1 VTWTKNLTGYVGS
14 FWGGLTAKD
23 GTVYVTG
30 MRGNIWAS
38 KDKGATFTKLDT
50 SGADQSI
57 ASGMQ
62 LKDGSFVFVG
72 LGGQVLYSPDGQKY
86 TLTYRPD
93 RKGLNAVIDDGE
105 TLLVFGEAGI
115 QKQSITPRP
124 EEVDV
129 PLPAGDAQ

>member
-1 VTWTKNLTGYVGS
+1 
-14 FWGGLTAKD
+14 
-23 GTVYVTG
+23 

-38 KDKGATFTKLDT
+38 KDKGATFAKLDT
-50 SGADQSI
+50 HGADQSI
-57 ASGMQ
+57 AAGMQ

-93 RKGLNAVIDDGE
+93 RKGLNAVIDDGQ

-115 QKQSITPRP
+115 KPQSITPKP